1 MPVPVL
7 ILTLES
13 AEALNLLRECE
24 ERIDLW
30 TVRVVSASAGVATLR
45 GTSFRLVIVA
55 PEIPSEEVS
64 ALLAGIRRLRH
75 GPPVLALRS
84 QAPEALSAWQS
95 YRVAILCCPLTPGL
109 LSRAVD
115 VALGAS
121 LKIRARP
128 RLN

>member
-1 MPVPVL
+1 MGDALSRKSSGLRAPFLVL

-55 PEIPSEEVS
+55 PEIPSEETTCGVS
-64 ALLAGIRRLRH
+64 
-75 GPPVLALRS
+75 PT
-84 QAPEALSAWQS
+84 
-95 YRVAILCCPLTPGL
+95 YTT
-109 LSRAVD
+109 
-115 VALGAS
+115 
-121 LKIRARP
+121 
-128 RLN
+128 